1 MKIYSWGCTEG
12 VVPGKELKAL
22 SLQTNSGVNTVQPD
36 GGLAA
41 ECNYNSSL
49 IRALVTIG
57 YHPLLLASSGQGS
70 RRFFSNAFSR
80 DVSTETLGSLEKV
93 NMIYHRGILSTM
105 KLSLKIRPR
114 KLFRESASHSRPLP

>member
-1 MKIYSWGCTEG
+1 M
-12 VVPGKELKAL
+12 VPGKELKAL
-22 SLQTNSGVNTVQPD
+22 SFQSDSGMNTVQPD

-49 IRALVTIG
+49 IRALVTVG

-80 DVSTETLGSLEKV
+80 DVSTEALGSLEKV
-93 NMIYHRGILSTM
+93 NMTRHRGILSTM

-114 KLFRESASHSRPLP
+114 KLIRESASHSRSLP